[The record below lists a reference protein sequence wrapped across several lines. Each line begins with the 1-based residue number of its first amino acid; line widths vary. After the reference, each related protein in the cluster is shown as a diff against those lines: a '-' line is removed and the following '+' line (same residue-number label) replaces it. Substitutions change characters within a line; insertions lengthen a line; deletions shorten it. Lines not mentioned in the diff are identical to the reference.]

1 MNKHNIKLIDG
12 NFSHEKAKSILIE
25 LLDYKIGIH
34 SAEKF
39 SNNIRFGKDREHSQK
54 RIKQLT
60 DAKQGMTQWLES
72 IQTTDKIKIKCNIN
86 IEIIK

>member
-1 MNKHNIKLIDG
+1 MNKHKVKLIDG
-12 NFSHEKAKSILIE
+12 DFSHDKAKSILIE
-25 LLDYKIGIH
+25 LLDYKINIH

-39 SNNIRFGKDREHSQK
+39 SNNIRFGKDLEHSQK

-60 DAKQGMTQWLES
+60 DAKHKMTQWLDS
-72 IQTTDKIKIKCNIN
+72 MQTTDKIKINCNIN